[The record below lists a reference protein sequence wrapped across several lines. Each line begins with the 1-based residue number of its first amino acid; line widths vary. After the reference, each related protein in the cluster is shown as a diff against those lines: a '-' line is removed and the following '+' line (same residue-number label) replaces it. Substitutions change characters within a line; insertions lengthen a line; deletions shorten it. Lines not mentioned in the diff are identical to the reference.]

1 MGSSCYNSLIDVW
14 SAGAIILE
22 MLVGRCVIDGKI
34 EAICKVR
41 EGERGGRGSG
51 RDPSPPPRGRRGGGG
66 GSVISRYSVAM

>member
-34 EAICKVR
+34 EDICKVR
-41 EGERGGRGSG
+41 EGERGGRAGV
-51 RDPSPPPRGRRGGGG
+51 
-66 GSVISRYSVAM
+66 GSVISRYNVAM